1 MWSYAA
7 AIAVFAT
14 AAGCNGG
21 SRPEAGTN
29 EPTTTL
35 TTAASPLD
43 VTVTAEPSSVPAG
56 GRLRITVIARN
67 TSSAAIALEFTSG
80 CQTDY
85 ELLDAAGT
93 LVGASGEMC
102 TQATTRR
109 TLAAGESFND
119 VHVWIRGLAG
129 MPQVPGSELQVRGM
143 LLATGNEI
151 RSGRTARVEL
161 P

>member
-56 GRLRITVIARN
+56 GRLRIRPCRDARRC
-67 TSSAAIALEFTSG
+67 AQRL
-80 CQTDY
+80 
-85 ELLDAAGT
+85 
-93 LVGASGEMC
+93 M
-102 TQATTRR
+102 
-109 TLAAGESFND
+109 
-119 VHVWIRGLAG
+119 
-129 MPQVPGSELQVRGM
+129 
-143 LLATGNEI
+143 TGN
-151 RSGRTARVEL
+151 S
-161 P
+161 